1 MKELFTNKKTL
12 IPILL
17 GVAIIIIAIVTFV
30 VMGTSKKKTTRVST
44 VKLDNTQPATN
55 ELGNTYGNTSKNE
68 VENETKNEVDN
79 EVENEVDEDKD
90 FDIEEFYQNAA
101 KLFVKGFSGE
111 DEMQD
116 FIDEYFDS
124 KAYIAYENAE
134 LDDSKFMDE
143 YNSINDD
150 DEKIEETADKLIEIA
165 TILDSKVKL
174 EEISEPEISEDDENI
189 SKITITVNI
198 SDEEKEFII
207 VFYDEIVIYG
217 SVEEQK
223 VNWRSNCCNSCYD
236 SYNTIIECNI

>member
-68 VENETKNEVDN
+68 VENEKKNEVDN

-90 FDIEEFYQNAA
+90 FDIEEFYQDAA
-101 KLFVKGFSGE
+101 KLFIKGFSGE

-143 YNSINDD
+143 YNSIDDD

-198 SDEEKEFII
+198 SDEEKEFTI
-207 VFYDEIVIYG
+207 VFYDEIVIYIMDTDG
-217 SVEEQK
+217 ESFLEGEWIEE
-223 VNWRSNCCNSCYD
+223 
-236 SYNTIIECNI
+236 

>member
-207 VFYDEIVIYG
+207 VFYDEIVIYIMDTDG
-217 SVEEQK
+217 ESFLDGEWIEE
-223 VNWRSNCCNSCYD
+223 
-236 SYNTIIECNI
+236 

>member
-1 MKELFTNKKTL
+1 MNKKIL
-12 IPILL
+12 IGLL
-17 GVAIIIIAIVTFV
+17 VLVLIVVVAIVSV
-30 VMGTSKKKTTRVST
+30 KVLNGEDKKEENNASINEINT
-44 VKLDNTQPATN
+44 VKN
-55 ELGNTYGNTSKNE
+55 ERSK
-68 VENETKNEVDN
+68 DN

-207 VFYDEIVIYG
+207 VFYDEIVIYIMDTDG
-217 SVEEQK
+217 ESFLDGEWIEE
-223 VNWRSNCCNSCYD
+223 
-236 SYNTIIECNI
+236 

>member
-134 LDDSKFMDE
+134 LDDSKFVDE

-207 VFYDEIVIYG
+207 VFYDEIVIYIMDTDG
-217 SVEEQK
+217 ESFLDGELIEE
-223 VNWRSNCCNSCYD
+223 
-236 SYNTIIECNI
+236 

>member
-90 FDIEEFYQNAA
+90 FDIEEFYQDAA

-143 YNSINDD
+143 YNSIDDD

-165 TILDSKVKL
+165 KILDSKVKL
-174 EEISEPEISEDDENI
+174 EDISEPEISEDDENI

-198 SDEEKEFII
+198 SDEEKEFTI
-207 VFYDEIVIYG
+207 VFYDEIVIYIMDTDG
-217 SVEEQK
+217 ESFLEGEWIEE
-223 VNWRSNCCNSCYD
+223 
-236 SYNTIIECNI
+236 

>member
-68 VENETKNEVDN
+68 VENETKNEVDNEVEN

-207 VFYDEIVIYG
+207 VFYDEIVIYIMDTDG
-217 SVEEQK
+217 ESFLDGEWIEE
-223 VNWRSNCCNSCYD
+223 
-236 SYNTIIECNI
+236 

>member
-207 VFYDEIVIYG
+207 VFYDEIVIYIMDTDG
-217 SVEEQK
+217 ESFLDGELIEE
-223 VNWRSNCCNSCYD
+223 
-236 SYNTIIECNI
+236 

>member
-1 MKELFTNKKTL
+1 
-12 IPILL
+12 
-17 GVAIIIIAIVTFV
+17 
-30 VMGTSKKKTTRVST
+30 MGTSKKKTTRVST

-134 LDDSKFMDE
+134 LDDM
-143 YNSINDD
+143 I
-150 DEKIEETADKLIEIA
+150 LIKS
-165 TILDSKVKL
+165 DGF
-174 EEISEPEISEDDENI
+174 PNI
-189 SKITITVNI
+189 
-198 SDEEKEFII
+198 
-207 VFYDEIVIYG
+207 
-217 SVEEQK
+217 
-223 VNWRSNCCNSCYD
+223 
-236 SYNTIIECNI
+236 IIEDVA

>member
-116 FIDEYFDS
+116 FINEYFDS

-174 EEISEPEISEDDENI
+174 EEISEPEISEDDETI
-189 SKITITVNI
+189 TKITITVNI

-207 VFYDEIVIYG
+207 VFYDEIVIYIMDTDG
-217 SVEEQK
+217 ESFLDGELIEE
-223 VNWRSNCCNSCYD
+223 
-236 SYNTIIECNI
+236 

>member
-1 MKELFTNKKTL
+1 MFSNLYAEEMMKELFTNKKTL

-207 VFYDEIVIYG
+207 VFYDEIVIYIMDTDG
-217 SVEEQK
+217 ESFLDGELIEE
-223 VNWRSNCCNSCYD
+223 
-236 SYNTIIECNI
+236 

>member
-44 VKLDNTQPATN
+44 VKLDNTQPAT
-55 ELGNTYGNTSKNE
+55 NE

-207 VFYDEIVIYG
+207 VFYDEIVIYIMDTDG
-217 SVEEQK
+217 ESFLDGEWIEE
-223 VNWRSNCCNSCYD
+223 
-236 SYNTIIECNI
+236 

>member
-17 GVAIIIIAIVTFV
+17 GVSIIIIAIFTFV

-207 VFYDEIVIYG
+207 VFYDEIVIYIMDTDG
-217 SVEEQK
+217 ESFLDGEWIEE
-223 VNWRSNCCNSCYD
+223 
-236 SYNTIIECNI
+236 

>member
-90 FDIEEFYQNAA
+90 FGIEEFYQNAA

-207 VFYDEIVIYG
+207 VFYDEIVIYIMDTDG
-217 SVEEQK
+217 ESFLDGEWIEE
-223 VNWRSNCCNSCYD
+223 
-236 SYNTIIECNI
+236 

>member
-90 FDIEEFYQNAA
+90 FDIEEFYQDAA

-143 YNSINDD
+143 YNSIDDD

-198 SDEEKEFII
+198 SDEEKEFTI
-207 VFYDEIVIYG
+207 VFYDEIVIYIMDTDG
-217 SVEEQK
+217 ESFLEGEWIEE
-223 VNWRSNCCNSCYD
+223 
-236 SYNTIIECNI
+236 